1 MLVDHHCH
9 LDFPD
14 FEAEL
19 DAYVARA
26 LEAGVGILVNI

>member
-14 FEAEL
+14 LAA
-19 DAYVARA
+19 DRDDVIARA
-26 LEAGVGILVNI
+26 RRPASACS